1 MKTYY
6 QQGDVLITK
15 ITDFNASSATK
26 LDHLILAE
34 GEVTGH
40 AHKLTDGIGQLMML
54 DNIVHL
60 KIFSDKATI
69 THDEHAPI
77 IVPKGDYKINIVREY
92 DHFNEE
98 STRVRD

>member
-1 MKTYY
+1 
-6 QQGDVLITK
+6 
-15 ITDFNASSATK
+15 
-26 LDHLILAE
+26 
-34 GEVTGH
+34 
-40 AHKLTDGIGQLMML
+40 ML
-54 DNIVHL
+54 DNIMHL

>member
-15 ITDFNASSATK
+15 LDGFDTSRAKK
-26 LDHLILAE
+26 LDHLVLAE
-34 GEVTGH
+34 GEATGH
-40 AHKLTDGIGQLMML
+40 AHRLIDGVGQLMML
-54 DNIVHL
+54 DNIMHL